1 MEGQEVVHV
10 AALVVALVEV
20 AAVGEVVE
28 EDIEVLEEDQYLVGS
43 HLIQLIILLISK
55 EMNLKNQVGQ
65 VFL

>member
-20 AAVGEVVE
+20 AVVGEVVE

-55 EMNLKNQVGQ
+55 EMNLRNQVGQ